1 MPTTEF
7 EEPTDIDN
15 PLDVVEQ
22 IVSANQWPFDRQGE
36 EELSVSIAGSW
47 CDYHLGFSFPQ
58 GQGAMQIACA
68 YDLRVPQ
75 RKRDEIYSLLA
86 MVNERMWLGH
96 FDLWSEEGVPMFRHT
111 VLVRGGPA
119 LTPTQLE
126 EMIEVS
132 IGECERFYPAFQFV
146 LWGGKAPDEAIEASM
161 LETVGEA

>member
-1 MPTTEF
+1 
-7 EEPTDIDN
+7 
-15 PLDVVEQ
+15 
-22 IVSANQWPFDRQGE
+22 
-36 EELSVSIAGSW
+36 
-47 CDYHLGFSFPQ
+47 
-58 GQGAMQIACA
+58 
-68 YDLRVPQ
+68 
-75 RKRDEIYSLLA
+75 
-86 MVNERMWLGH
+86 
-96 FDLWSEEGVPMFRHT
+96 MFRHT